1 IFILKK
7 KTLIVSSLIGAILLT
22 GIAFLVKTFGDVG
35 GQKNEAAYDT
45 YTVKTEK
52 PLRVTG
58 KISPETIKTYLNNA
72 QLGTFLNVQ
81 VKDGQT
87 VTQGTPLLNYDIDPT
102 QRQKLVKQLTDA
114 QQSGDQQAINQ
125 AWKQL
130 NRYDGQVNNSVN
142 ATFNGTVSFVDNSQV
157 GEGEPILKLIANE
170 LEIQSTISEFD
181 LEKIKVGDTVN
192 IKVTST
198 GKEGKGKITHISQLP
213 TSYQQDA
220 KGEAAGSA
228 PVVGEGS
235 EGADSLTTNN
245 PVQSHPTGESDKETS
260 KYKMTIG
267 ELDFDARNGYSVE
280 AMIPLET
287 LKIPKSVLTK
297 DHHVYIVDQSGV
309 AHRTK
314 ITYDEK
320 NGELIVKKGVKKGDR
335 IINHPDAKIKDGE
348 KVEVTK

>member
-1 IFILKK
+1 MKK
-7 KTLIVSSLIGAILLT
+7 KTLIVSSVIGIFLLV
-22 GIAFLVKTFGDVG
+22 GIAFLVKTFGGVG
-35 GQKNEAAYDT
+35 DPKNEDAYDT
-45 YTVKTEK
+45 YTVKTDK

-102 QRQKLVKQLTDA
+102 QRQKLVKQLNDA

-125 AWKQL
+125 AWRQL

-142 ATFNGTVSFVDNSQV
+142 ATFNGTVSLIDDGQV

-192 IKVTST
+192 VKVTST

-220 KGEAAGSA
+220 KGEAAGGA
-228 PVVGEGS
+228 PVAGEGS
-235 EGADSLTTNN
+235 EGAESLTTNN
-245 PVQSHPTGESDKETS
+245 PIQSHPTGENDKETS
-260 KYKMTIG
+260 KYKITIG
-267 ELDFDARNGYSVE
+267 ELDFEARNGYSVE
-280 AMIPLET
+280 ATIPLDT

-297 DHHVYIVDQSGV
+297 DHHVYVVDQSGV

-335 IINHPDAKIKDGE
+335 IINHPDAKVKDGE
-348 KVEVTK
+348 KVEVSK